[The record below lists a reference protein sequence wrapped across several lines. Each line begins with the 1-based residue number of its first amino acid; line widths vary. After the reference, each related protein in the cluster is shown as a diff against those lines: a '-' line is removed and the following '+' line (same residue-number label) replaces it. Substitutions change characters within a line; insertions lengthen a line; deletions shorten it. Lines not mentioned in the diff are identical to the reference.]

1 MSEKSPPIGIDL
13 GTTYSCVAVMNNG
26 KVDVI
31 PNEMGERTTPSMVA
45 FTESGTLIGDSAKF
59 QITKNPLNTIYNS
72 KRLIGR
78 KYDDPEIEKDKE
90 LYPFQII
97 KANNNQPKIRV
108 KVKNNYQDY
117 LPEQISSMIL
127 SKLKNQASNYLE
139 KTVTDAII
147 TVPAYFNDAQRQAT
161 QDAGKIAGLN
171 VLRIINEPTA
181 AAIAYGLDKKFSTNE
196 KVLIFDLGGGT
207 FDVSVLELSN
217 DIFEVLATKG
227 DMHLG
232 GEDFD
237 NLLLEYCIQ
246 EFKNQNNLDIK
257 SNLRSLKRLKNAC
270 EKLKR
275 DLSSTLEATID
286 IDSLMNGIDFSIK
299 ITRADFESLCMDLFN
314 KCIKISESVLEE
326 QNINKNS
333 LNEIILIGGSS
344 RIPKIIELVK
354 TAFNGKE
361 PNRNINPDEAVA
373 YGAAVQAAIVGR
385 MDDVEDLDLVLLDV
399 TPKSLGIK
407 VIGDKIAIVVP
418 KYSKIPI
425 KKVEKFCTIDDYQES
440 VVFDVYEGEFI
451 EDSKKNYFLGS
462 FHIENLP
469 LKKKGEVEFD
479 VTFEIDVNSIL
490 TVTAVET
497 SQKLTNYVVI
507 VNDKGNLSKDEIEK
521 LKREANAFQNIDT
534 KSDIVSTL
542 QNLKLKMIYA
552 ERRYNESKNNKEK
565 IESLE
570 TLIKCIEEYLISFNP
585 DEFENISLLEKY
597 LFYLNQLIK
606 GFYTLLSIKTNIQQL
621 EIDNMKIKLKS
632 YMQRIHGKNI
642 NYLVKMLE
650 KLQSN
655 KRLYYSLM
663 VYVMRLYFNEGL
675 KKYDKKEYDKSKS
688 FLKESQNVS
697 ELYNLRKEN
706 LNDEELL
713 NEIDDILE
721 SCNFYIKRINANQ
734 LMKIGEEEYYKG
746 IYDSEHIDMDSIYS
760 SLDKYREALKEIV
773 DNSTDLEYEAIC
785 LSKIVTIQ
793 YNILKSTKIEHIN
806 QLAMQCLTI
815 ALSIH
820 SKNVEEEKWYKDV
833 KRITEGIRDKEQRL
847 ENENDEEFKNE
858 MKKRKPEIF
867 EEIEN
872 KFKESNLTFIKF
884 ILEKYPYKGY
894 TSLGDIDEKFKNEP
908 QNLLKILS
916 AKYHPDRYKKTT
928 NEEKEIFTIMTVI
941 SPLVNNIY
949 SIFDNSIRKNI

>member
-1 MSEKSPPIGIDL
+1 
-13 GTTYSCVAVMNNG
+13 
-26 KVDVI
+26 
-31 PNEMGERTTPSMVA
+31 
-45 FTESGTLIGDSAKF
+45 
-59 QITKNPLNTIYNS
+59 
-72 KRLIGR
+72 
-78 KYDDPEIEKDKE
+78 
-90 LYPFQII
+90 
-97 KANNNQPKIRV
+97 
-108 KVKNNYQDY
+108 
-117 LPEQISSMIL
+117 
-127 SKLKNQASNYLE
+127 
-139 KTVTDAII
+139 
-147 TVPAYFNDAQRQAT
+147 
-161 QDAGKIAGLN
+161 
-171 VLRIINEPTA
+171 
-181 AAIAYGLDKKFSTNE
+181 
-196 KVLIFDLGGGT
+196 
-207 FDVSVLELSN
+207 
-217 DIFEVLATKG
+217 
-227 DMHLG
+227 
-232 GEDFD
+232 
-237 NLLLEYCIQ
+237 
-246 EFKNQNNLDIK
+246 
-257 SNLRSLKRLKNAC
+257 
-270 EKLKR
+270 
-275 DLSSTLEATID
+275 
-286 IDSLMNGIDFSIK
+286 
-299 ITRADFESLCMDLFN
+299 
-314 KCIKISESVLEE
+314 
-326 QNINKNS
+326 
-333 LNEIILIGGSS
+333 
-344 RIPKIIELVK
+344 
-354 TAFNGKE
+354 
-361 PNRNINPDEAVA
+361 
-373 YGAAVQAAIVGR
+373 
-385 MDDVEDLDLVLLDV
+385 
-399 TPKSLGIK
+399 
-407 VIGDKIAIVVP
+407 
-418 KYSKIPI
+418 
-425 KKVEKFCTIDDYQES
+425 
-440 VVFDVYEGEFI
+440 
-451 EDSKKNYFLGS
+451 
-462 FHIENLP
+462 
-469 LKKKGEVEFD
+469 
-479 VTFEIDVNSIL
+479 
-490 TVTAVET
+490 
-497 SQKLTNYVVI
+497 
-507 VNDKGNLSKDEIEK
+507 
-521 LKREANAFQNIDT
+521 
-534 KSDIVSTL
+534 
-542 QNLKLKMIYA
+542 
-552 ERRYNESKNNKEK
+552 
-565 IESLE
+565 
-570 TLIKCIEEYLISFNP
+570 
-585 DEFENISLLEKY
+585 
-597 LFYLNQLIK
+597 
-606 GFYTLLSIKTNIQQL
+606 
-621 EIDNMKIKLKS
+621 
-632 YMQRIHGKNI
+632 MQRIHGKNI

-928 NEEKEIFTIMTVI
+928 NEEKETFTIMTVI

-949 SIFDNSIRKNI
+949 SIFDNSTRKNI